1 MITVDNLKKN
11 YGEINALNGI
21 SFEVKRGE
29 VLGFLGPNGA
39 GKTTTMKILTG
50 FIAPSGGEI
59 TIDGLNLLTDSL
71 KIREKIGYLPESV
84 PLYTDMKVFEYL
96 KFVTEIRGIKKTKIA
111 SRIKE
116 MIKVC
121 GLEKVIKQDISDLSK
136 GYKQRTAL
144 AQAMIHDPEILILDE
159 PTTGLDPNQIA
170 EIREL
175 IKKIGEKKTVIFCT
189 HILQEVQAV
198 CNRAIIINEGK
209 IVASGTLDE
218 LQVQA
223 KGKSYITC
231 QIQGAETE
239 DVKNEFKNIEGVI
252 SVGVLPQKFDQGHLY
267 KLEVSEIDPREAIF
281 KKVVERKWEMLSLT
295 QEQVQLEDVFRS
307 LTQEHESK

>member
-1 MITVDNLKKN
+1 MIKVDNLKKY
-11 YGEINALNGI
+11 YGEIKALDGI

-50 FIAPSGGEI
+50 FIAPTSGELK
-59 TIDGLNLLTDSL
+59 IDNLDLLADSL

-84 PLYTDMKVFEYL
+84 PLYTEMKVYEYL
-96 KFVTEIRGIKKTKIA
+96 KFVAELREVGKPKLI

-121 GLEKVIKQDISDLSK
+121 GLEKVIRQNIGELSK

-159 PTTGLDPNQIA
+159 PTSGLDPNQIV
-170 EIREL
+170 EIRDL
-175 IKKIGEKKTVIFCT
+175 IKKLGAKKTVILCT

-198 CNRAIIINEGK
+198 CNRVIIINEGK
-209 IVASGTLDE
+209 IVASGTPEE
-218 LQVQA
+218 LQA
-223 KGKSYITC
+223 KAKSQLYITC
-231 QIQGAETE
+231 QIKGAEPERVKEVLTVIAGVKSVALMPKQFTE
-239 DVKNEFKNIEGVI
+239 
-252 SVGVLPQKFDQGHLY
+252 GHGY
-267 KLEVSEIDPREAIF
+267 KLEVLSGDPRESIF
-281 KKVVERKWEMLSLT
+281 KKVVENHWELLSLN
-295 QEQVQLEDVFRS
+295 QEAVNLEDIFRE
-307 LTQEHESK
+307 LTK